1 MNIKVIAQNAIKIIT
16 ESGKTIYFDPFK
28 LRNEDSKDADI
39 IFVTHSH
46 FDHFSAQDIKQINKD
61 NTKIVVTNDLFEK
74 AVQCGFNEDEILAVV
89 PDKEYSFA
97 GIEFKTIPA
106 YNTNKEFHKREYNWV
121 GYILNVDGEIIY
133 VAGDTDIT
141 DEALN
146 VECDIAMVPVGGIYT
161 MTAEEAAMLV
171 GQIMPRKY
179 AVPTH
184 YKTVVGSEEDA
195 LKFKKSLEGKVEVR
209 IMM

>member
-46 FDHFSAQDIKQINKD
+46 FDHFSPQDIKQINKD